1 MTNRKMFFTMLW
13 GAVFRRR
20 SRAMMA
26 VIASLVGA
34 ATLFCLASVCV
45 AVPQQMNEEM
55 RAYGANL
62 IVTPASAT
70 GKSQGIDTATVRN
83 VTALIG
89 AGHSVKSAAY
99 RYESVRI
106 NSAPYTIAGV
116 DVKAVRALNRHWN
129 VTGDWPGSG
138 NVMVGRDVAD
148 ALGVKVGS
156 RVTIGY
162 RAADASAS
170 ASSSASAKSD
180 SDESTETAESSVQG
194 TQSTQTT
201 QGEQT
206 TQATENGRV
215 SSDIMD
221 NNGTEFRIAGI
232 VDTGGNEDSII
243 YATTADMA
251 KLAGSKR
258 GADVV
263 EYSVNAMGDELN
275 DIVNNINR
283 SADKNPNS
291 AVKAQTVTRI
301 TSSDTRI
308 IAMLQTLFW
317 IVSLVVLV
325 LTLVGVGT
333 TISSIV
339 SQRRNEIGLR
349 KALGA
354 DSRAIG
360 VEFYV
365 ESGIYGLIG
374 GLLGTAIGYV
384 LARVLCATV
393 FGRAL
398 GLDWLLCVGSL
409 LLSRGDRRHRLHSAG
424 PPRHP
429 YRPRHRFEGGIIM
442 DNEHMLLEL
451 DHISKIYGDLHA
463 VDDLSLTVP
472 QGQWLAIVGSSGS
485 GKTTLMNMIGCMDT
499 PSKGSVMLEGRRLED
514 LNARQ
519 LADVRK
525 NMIGLVFQK
534 FYLVPHLTAVENVMV
549 AQYYHSVVDEKQAME
564 ALERVGLKE
573 RAHHLPGQL
582 SGGEQQRV
590 CIARAL
596 INCPKLILAD
606 EPTGNLDE
614 RNEKIVLDLFRQL
627 HEQGTTIIV
636 VTHDALVASC
646 AQREIMLNHGVLVG
660 EQWNDEDAKRAYEAA
675 GGKPAFTGSA
685 AEGAQNGGVAI
696 SFADPTKAAKTGDT
710 DADGTEG
717 ERA

>member
-129 VTGDWPGSG
+129 VTGDWPGSD

-180 SDESTETAESSVQG
+180 SDESTETSESSAQG

-243 YATTADMA
+243 YTTTADVS
-251 KLAGSKR
+251 KLAGHER

-275 DIVNNINR
+275 AIVNRIN
-283 SADKNPNS
+283 KNTNTV
-291 AVKAQTVTRI
+291 VKAQTVTKI

-384 LARVLCATV
+384 LARVLCSTV

-398 GLDWLLCVGSL
+398 GLNWLLCVGSL
-409 LLSRGDRRHRLHSAG
+409 LLSVAIAVIASIPPVRRATRID
-424 PPRHP
+424 P
-429 YRPRHRFEGGIIM
+429 
-442 DNEHMLLEL
+442 
-451 DHISKIYGDLHA
+451 
-463 VDDLSLTVP
+463 
-472 QGQWLAIVGSSGS
+472 AIV
-485 GKTTLMNMIGCMDT
+485 L
-499 PSKGSVMLEGRRLED
+499 
-514 LNARQ
+514 
-519 LADVRK
+519 
-525 NMIGLVFQK
+525 
-534 FYLVPHLTAVENVMV
+534 
-549 AQYYHSVVDEKQAME
+549 
-564 ALERVGLKE
+564 
-573 RAHHLPGQL
+573 
-582 SGGEQQRV
+582 
-590 CIARAL
+590 
-596 INCPKLILAD
+596 
-606 EPTGNLDE
+606 
-614 RNEKIVLDLFRQL
+614 
-627 HEQGTTIIV
+627 
-636 VTHDALVASC
+636 
-646 AQREIMLNHGVLVG
+646 RE
-660 EQWNDEDAKRAYEAA
+660 E
-675 GGKPAFTGSA
+675 
-685 AEGAQNGGVAI
+685 
-696 SFADPTKAAKTGDT
+696 
-710 DADGTEG
+710 
-717 ERA
+717 